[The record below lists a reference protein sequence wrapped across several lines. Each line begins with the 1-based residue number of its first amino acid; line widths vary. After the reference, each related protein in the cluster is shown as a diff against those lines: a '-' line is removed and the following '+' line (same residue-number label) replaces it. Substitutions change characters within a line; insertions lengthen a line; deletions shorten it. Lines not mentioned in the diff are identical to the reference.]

1 MSSPHSLQEPF
12 SFISIQ
18 AVLGSTTFPGGYWSE
33 MNTSSTQS
41 RAWPWGTPWDQILRL
56 LWQLSPSPL
65 TAATARG
72 KSASNDHWEMYF
84 FLCCSLT
91 KPLHFHEFNSW
102 KSSWAINIQ
111 TGKWPR
117 VGSGFAPVPQ
127 CQGNVKGLF
136 LPLRNGAAHT
146 NLYLI
151 FHFIG
156 HFCYNLLWLCQLF
169 WIYIEIPSLE
179 FKYSS
184 LWVPPEPWAFNTTW
198 HWHTKHLRLFLS
210 GIIHFLP

>member
-41 RAWPWGTPWDQILRL
+41 RAWPWGTPGTRSSDSSDSFPHHLWL
-56 LWQLSPSPL
+56 LPQREENLL
-65 TAATARG
+65 QMTIG
-72 KSASNDHWEMYF
+72 KCIF

-91 KPLHFHEFNSW
+91 KPLRFHEFNSW